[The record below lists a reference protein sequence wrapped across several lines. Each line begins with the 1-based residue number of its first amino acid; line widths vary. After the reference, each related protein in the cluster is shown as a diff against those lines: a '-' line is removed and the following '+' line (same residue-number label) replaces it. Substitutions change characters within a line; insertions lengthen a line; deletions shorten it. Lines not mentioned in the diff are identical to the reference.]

1 MDNKITIKQIFLDN
15 WHKFLSLYTLIRP
28 VVLKEVNKI
37 MDCGNP
43 DKGYALY
50 VCTHCNSFKHV
61 PFRCKSRFCNTCGMK
76 YVQDR
81 ANKLTSKLVNC
92 THRHLVFTIPQEL
105 RIFFR
110 EDRTLLDVLFKA
122 ASQTIFAWFYS
133 QNKSENFTPGFV
145 CVLHTFGRD
154 LKWNP
159 HIHMLITEGASGN
172 FTVWRH
178 FRHFPYTMLRKR
190 WQTTLLFLLQQRLGK
205 DKFRKI
211 KNKLYTA
218 NKDGFY
224 VYAKSS
230 MDKRKHV
237 VNYVVR
243 YTGRPVMAQ
252 SRITGYDGTSVTFWY
267 ERHEDGKKVIE
278 TVSAI
283 DFIKRLIIHIPD
295 EQFKMVR
302 YYGLYAK
309 KHKHHNKLITMVN
322 QNAIKVRK
330 LLSHWRERIQLSF
343 GYDPIICTCGHR
355 MEFIDIFLPSK
366 KAFERPPPKL
376 YNYSQLALLEV

>member
-1 MDNKITIKQIFLDN
+1 MKSKITIKQIFIDN
-15 WHKFLSLYTLIRP
+15 WQKFLSLGFILRA
-28 VVLKEVNKI
+28 VVLKEVQKI

-43 DKGYALY
+43 DFGYTLY
-50 VCTHCNSFKHV
+50 LCEHCNTFKHV

-76 YVQDR
+76 YVEDR
-81 ANKLTSKLVNC
+81 ANSLSSKLINC

-105 RIFFR
+105 RVFFR
-110 EDRTLLDVLFKA
+110 EDRSLLHILFEA

-133 QNKSENFTPGFV
+133 INKSQNFTPGFV

-172 FTVWRH
+172 ITIWKPFK
-178 FRHFPYTMLRKR
+178 HFPFIMLRKR
-190 WQTTLLFLLQQRLGK
+190 WQTTLLYLLEIRLGK

-211 KNKLYTA
+211 KNQLYKA

-230 MDKRKHV
+230 MDKRKQV

-252 SRITGYDGTSVTFWY
+252 SRIIGYDGSSVTFWY

-278 TVSAI
+278 TLSAI
-283 DFIKRLIIHIPD
+283 DFIKKLIIHIPD

-309 KHKHHNKLITMVN
+309 KHKHHPKFIKMVS
-322 QNAIKVRK
+322 QNSIKARNM
-330 LLSHWRERIQLSF
+330 LSHWRERIQLSF
-343 GYDPIICTCGHR
+343 GYDPILCSCGR
-355 MEFIDIFLPSK
+355 KMVFIDIFSPLKNS
-366 KAFERPPPKL
+366 FERSPPKL
-376 YNYSQLALLEV
+376 YNYSC